1 MSYTIND
8 EVYKRISKKVE
19 DGIFKKGKNCKLS
32 TYYFERKTIMDFPIS
47 ERTPEICV
55 SLMDYGKCD
64 FHDVPETSRTRDFFI
79 SAFTNHG
86 VFNYIKDNIE
96 KFDRDFFKDLLESNE
111 YATHFDRNCFA
122 IMPLEYI
129 DEEMCSLAILN
140 ALDWSDYAWFYSTYE
155 RKPEALTADLWKL
168 GARLYETDENKI
180 LDITP
185 EEYKDVEYYKE
196 RCCTNYN
203 CGSEIASWKDKIMD
217 SIPQEIL
224 TPEFLLD
231 LLVDS
236 LENIAMF
243 NEKALETKISYSDTS
258 SGEIV
263 TETIWQ
269 FIVKLNGNLIRHIEL
284 NDERIEYFLK
294 HYDKDS
300 DEYNYAFKKKYKA
313 YKKKKE
319 NSKAYAEQMAR
330 TGDYY
335 RSAAEEAMSRI
346 HVNVLNGEEPTQVFD
361 DMAKAT
367 RNVQQAFL
375 PIEYRERVPAELC
388 KQYDSEEYL
397 ELMYNLLGIE
407 IIEEYDD
414 LFYRVNIPEGWTVTN
429 EGYWNYVKDA
439 EENNIISYF
448 YDSKFYD
455 RDAYVRSIN
464 IPDEKKDGIK
474 RLIKQSEQKNENN

>member
-1 MSYTIND
+1 MCQLEGGNIMSYTIND

-19 DGIFKKGKNCKLS
+19 DGIFKKGKKLKQHS
-32 TYYFERKTIMDFPIS
+32 FREESITDFPIS
-47 ERTPEICV
+47 ERTPEN
-55 SLMDYGKCD
+55 
-64 FHDVPETSRTRDFFI
+64 PRTREFFI
-79 SAFTNHG
+79 FKFTDPE
-86 VFNYIKDNIE
+86 VFNYIKNHIE
-96 KFDRDFFKDLLESNE
+96 QFDREFFKDLLASDR
-111 YATHFDRNCFA
+111 YATIFRNNCFA

-258 SGEIV
+258 SGEIM

-375 PIEYRERVPAELC
+375 PIKYRERVPAELC

>member
-8 EVYKRISKKVE
+8 EVYQRISKKVE
-19 DGIFKKGKNCKLS
+19 DGIFKKGKKLKQHS
-32 TYYFERKTIMDFPIS
+32 FREESITDFPIS
-47 ERTPEICV
+47 ERTPEN
-55 SLMDYGKCD
+55 
-64 FHDVPETSRTRDFFI
+64 PRTREFFI
-79 SAFTNHG
+79 FKFTDPE
-86 VFNYIKDNIE
+86 VFNYIKNHIE
-96 KFDRDFFKDLLESNE
+96 QFDREFFKDLLASDR
-111 YATHFDRNCFA
+111 YATIFRNNCFA

-140 ALDWSDYAWFYSTYE
+140 AIDYGDDAWFYSTYE

-180 LDITP
+180 LNITP

-203 CGSEIASWKDKIMD
+203 RGSEIASWKDKIMD
-217 SIPQEIL
+217 SVPQEIL

-258 SGEIV
+258 SGEIM

-269 FIVKLNGNLIRHIEL
+269 FIVKLNGNLIRHIKL
-284 NDERIEYFLK
+284 NDERIEYFLN

-300 DEYNYAFKKKYKA
+300 REYNYAFKDKYKK

-375 PIEYRERVPAELC
+375 PIKYRERVPAELC

>member
-8 EVYKRISKKVE
+8 EVYQRISKKVE
-19 DGIFKKGKNCKLS
+19 DGIFKKGKKIES
-32 TYYFERKTIMDFPIS
+32 VHSFREESITDFPIS
-47 ERTPEICV
+47 ERTPEN
-55 SLMDYGKCD
+55 
-64 FHDVPETSRTRDFFI
+64 PRTREFFI
-79 SAFTNHG
+79 FKFTDPE
-86 VFNYIKDNIE
+86 VFNYIKNHIE
-96 KFDRDFFKDLLESNE
+96 QFDREFFKDLLESDR
-111 YATHFDRNCFA
+111 YAAIFRENCFA

-140 ALDWSDYAWFYSTYE
+140 AIDYGDDAWFYSTYE

-196 RCCTNYN
+196 RCCTNYRYF
-203 CGSEIASWKDKIMD
+203 GSEVVCRTDKIMD

-224 TPEFLLD
+224 TPEFLVG
-231 LLVDS
+231 LLVVS

-243 NEKALETKISYSDTS
+243 NEKALETKISYSDTR

-269 FIVKLNGNLIRHIEL
+269 FVVKLNGNLIRNIKL
-284 NDERIEYFLK
+284 NDERIEYFLN

-300 DEYNYAFKKKYKA
+300 KEYNYAFKDKYKK
-313 YKKKKE
+313 YKKKKK
-319 NSKAYAEQMAR
+319 NPKAYAEQMAR

-335 RSAAEEAMSRI
+335 RGAAEEAMSRI

-375 PIEYRERVPAELC
+375 PIKYRERVPAELC

-407 IIEEYDD
+407 IIEERDD
-414 LFYRVNIPEGWTVTN
+414 LFYRVNMPEEWTVTN
-429 EGYWNYVKDA
+429 KGYWNYVKDKDGA
-439 EENNIISYF
+439 DVITYF
-448 YDSKFYD
+448 YRSLFYD

-474 RLIKQSEQKNENN
+474 RLIKQSEQKKENN

>member
-19 DGIFKKGKNCKLS
+19 DGIFKKGKKLKQHS
-32 TYYFERKTIMDFPIS
+32 FREESITDFPIS
-47 ERTPEICV
+47 ERTPEN
-55 SLMDYGKCD
+55 
-64 FHDVPETSRTRDFFI
+64 PRTREFFI
-79 SAFTNHG
+79 FEFTDPE
-86 VFNYIKDNIE
+86 VFNYIKNHIE
-96 KFDRDFFKDLLESNE
+96 QFDREFFKDLLASDR
-111 YATHFDRNCFA
+111 YATIFRNNCFA

-375 PIEYRERVPAELC
+375 PIKYRERVPAELC

>member
-19 DGIFKKGKNCKLS
+19 DGIFKKGKKIELVHS
-32 TYYFERKTIMDFPIS
+32 FREKSITDFPIS
-47 ERTPEICV
+47 ERTPEN
-55 SLMDYGKCD
+55 
-64 FHDVPETSRTRDFFI
+64 PRTREFFL
-79 SAFTNHG
+79 SKFTEPEEPE
-86 VFNYIKDNIE
+86 VFNYIKNHIE
-96 KFDRDFFKDLLESNE
+96 QFDREFFKDLLASNR
-111 YATHFDRNCFA
+111 YATTFRNNCFA
-122 IMPLEYI
+122 IMPLDYI

-140 ALDWSDYAWFYSTYE
+140 AIDYSNSAWFYSTYE

-203 CGSEIASWKDKIMD
+203 CGSEIAFRKDKIMD

-224 TPEFLLD
+224 TPEFLVD

-243 NEKALETKISYSDTS
+243 NEKALETKIPHSDTS
-258 SGEIV
+258 SGEIM

-269 FIVKLNGNLIRHIEL
+269 FIVKLNGNLIRHIKL
-284 NDERIEYFLK
+284 NDERIEYFLN

-300 DEYNYAFKKKYKA
+300 GEYNYAFKDKYKK

-330 TGDYY
+330 IGDYY

-346 HVNVLNGEEPTQVFD
+346 HVSVLNGEEPTQVFD

-407 IIEEYDD
+407 IIEERDD
-414 LFYRVNIPEGWTVTN
+414 LFYRVNMPEEWTVTN
-429 EGYWNYVKDA
+429 KGYWNYVKDKDGA
-439 EENNIISYF
+439 DVITYF
-448 YDSKFYD
+448 YRSLFYD

-464 IPDEKKDGIK
+464 IPDEKKDDIK
-474 RLIKQSEQKNENN
+474 RLIKQSEQKKENN

>member
-8 EVYKRISKKVE
+8 EVYQRISKKVE
-19 DGIFKKGKNCKLS
+19 DGIFKKGKKIES
-32 TYYFERKTIMDFPIS
+32 VHSFREESITDFPIS
-47 ERTPEICV
+47 ERTPEN
-55 SLMDYGKCD
+55 
-64 FHDVPETSRTRDFFI
+64 PRTREFFI
-79 SAFTNHG
+79 FKFTDPE
-86 VFNYIKDNIE
+86 VFNYIKNHIE
-96 KFDRDFFKDLLESNE
+96 QFDREFFKDLLASDR
-111 YATHFDRNCFA
+111 YATIFRNNCFA

-140 ALDWSDYAWFYSTYE
+140 AIDYGDSAWFYSTYE

-269 FIVKLNGNLIRHIEL
+269 FIVKLNGNLIQHIKL
-284 NDERIEYFLK
+284 NDERIEYFLN

-300 DEYNYAFKKKYKA
+300 REYNYAFKDKYKK

>member
-1 MSYTIND
+1 MRYTIND
-8 EVYKRISKKVE
+8 EVYKRISKKLE
-19 DGIFKKGKNCKLS
+19 DGIFTKGKNCKLS

-64 FHDVPETSRTRDFFI
+64 FYDVPEASRTREFFI

-96 KFDRDFFKDLLESNE
+96 QFDREFFKDLLESNE
-111 YATHFDRNCFA
+111 YATNFRENCFA

-140 ALDWSDYAWFYSTYE
+140 TLDWSDYAWFYSTYE

-168 GARLYETDENKI
+168 AARLYETDENKI
-180 LDITP
+180 LNITP

-217 SIPQEIL
+217 SVPQEIL
-224 TPEFLLD
+224 TPEFLVD

-269 FIVKLNGNLIRHIEL
+269 FVVKLNGDFIRHIEL

-300 DEYNYAFKKKYKA
+300 DEYNYAFKDKYKA

-319 NSKAYAEQMAR
+319 KPKAYAEQMTR
-330 TGDYY
+330 IGNYY
-335 RSAAEEAMSRI
+335 RSVAELTLLG
-346 HVNVLNGEEPTQVFD
+346 VLDGKEPVQAID
-361 DMAKAT
+361 DMTEAT

-375 PIEYRERVPAELC
+375 PIRYKERVPAELC

-407 IIEEYDD
+407 IIEERDD
-414 LFYRVNIPEGWTVTN
+414 LFYRVNMPEEWTVTN
-429 EGYWNYVKDA
+429 KGYLNYVKDKDG
-439 EENNIISYF
+439 EDVITYF
-448 YDSKFYD
+448 YNSLIYD
-455 RDAYVRSIN
+455 RDAYVRSVN

-474 RLIKQSEQKNENN
+474 RLIKQNKQKNENN

>member
-1 MSYTIND
+1 M
-8 EVYKRISKKVE
+8 
-19 DGIFKKGKNCKLS
+19 
-32 TYYFERKTIMDFPIS
+32 
-47 ERTPEICV
+47 
-55 SLMDYGKCD
+55 
-64 FHDVPETSRTRDFFI
+64 
-79 SAFTNHG
+79 
-86 VFNYIKDNIE
+86 
-96 KFDRDFFKDLLESNE
+96 
-111 YATHFDRNCFA
+111 
-122 IMPLEYI
+122 
-129 DEEMCSLAILN
+129 
-140 ALDWSDYAWFYSTYE
+140 
-155 RKPEALTADLWKL
+155 TADLWKL

>member
-8 EVYKRISKKVE
+8 EVYQRISKKVE
-19 DGIFKKGKNCKLS
+19 DGIFKKGKKIELVHS
-32 TYYFERKTIMDFPIS
+32 FREESITDFPIS
-47 ERTPEICV
+47 ERTPEN
-55 SLMDYGKCD
+55 
-64 FHDVPETSRTRDFFI
+64 PRTREFFL
-79 SAFTNHG
+79 SKFTEPE
-86 VFNYIKDNIE
+86 VFNYIKNHIE
-96 KFDRDFFKDLLESNE
+96 QFDREFFKDLLASDR
-111 YATHFDRNCFA
+111 YATIFRNNCFA
-122 IMPLEYI
+122 IMPLDYI

-140 ALDWSDYAWFYSTYE
+140 AIDYRDSAWFYSTYE

-203 CGSEIASWKDKIMD
+203 CGSEIAFRKDKIMD

-224 TPEFLLD
+224 TPEFLVD

-258 SGEIV
+258 SGEIM

-269 FIVKLNGNLIRHIEL
+269 FIVKLNGNLIRHIKL
-284 NDERIEYFLK
+284 NDERIEYFLN

-300 DEYNYAFKKKYKA
+300 REYNYAFKDKYKK

-335 RSAAEEAMSRI
+335 RSVAELTLLG
-346 HVNVLNGEEPTQVFD
+346 VLGGKEPAQAID
-361 DMAKAT
+361 DMTEAT
-367 RNVQQAFL
+367 RTVQQAFL

-407 IIEEYDD
+407 IIEERDD
-414 LFYRVNIPEGWTVTN
+414 LFYRVNMPEEWTVTN
-429 EGYWNYVKDA
+429 KGYWNYVKDKDGVDV
-439 EENNIISYF
+439 ITYF
-448 YDSKFYD
+448 YRSLFYD

-474 RLIKQSEQKNENN
+474 QLIKQSEQKKENN

>member
-1 MSYTIND
+1 MSYTINA

-19 DGIFKKGKNCKLS
+19 DGIFKKGKKLKQHS
-32 TYYFERKTIMDFPIS
+32 FREESITDFPIS
-47 ERTPEICV
+47 ERTPEN
-55 SLMDYGKCD
+55 
-64 FHDVPETSRTRDFFI
+64 PRAREFFI
-79 SAFTNHG
+79 FKFTDSE
-86 VFNYIKDNIE
+86 VFNYIKNHIE
-96 KFDRDFFKDLLESNE
+96 QFDREFFKDLLESDR
-111 YATHFDRNCFA
+111 YATSFWKNCFA

-140 ALDWSDYAWFYSTYE
+140 AIDYGDSAWFYSTYE

-180 LDITP
+180 LNITP

-203 CGSEIASWKDKIMD
+203 CGSEIAFRKDKIMD
-217 SIPQEIL
+217 SVPQEIL

-236 LENIAMF
+236 FENIAMF

-263 TETIWQ
+263 TEKIWQ
-269 FIVKLNGNLIRHIEL
+269 FVVKLNGNLIRNIKL
-284 NDERIEYFLK
+284 NDERIEYFLN

-300 DEYNYAFKKKYKA
+300 REYNYAFKDKYKK

-335 RSAAEEAMSRI
+335 RSVAELTLLG
-346 HVNVLNGEEPTQVFD
+346 VLGGKEPAQAID
-361 DMAKAT
+361 DMTEAT
-367 RNVQQAFL
+367 RTVQQAFL
-375 PIEYRERVPAELC
+375 PIKYRERVPAELC

-407 IIEEYDD
+407 IIEERDD
-414 LFYRVNIPEGWTVTN
+414 LFYRVNMPEEWTVTN
-429 EGYWNYVKDA
+429 KGYWNYVKDKDGA
-439 EENNIISYF
+439 DVITYF
-448 YDSKFYD
+448 YRSLFYD

-474 RLIKQSEQKNENN
+474 QLIKQSEQKKENN

>member
-8 EVYKRISKKVE
+8 EVYQRISKKVE
-19 DGIFKKGKNCKLS
+19 DGIFKKGKKIELVHS
-32 TYYFERKTIMDFPIS
+32 FREESITDFPIS
-47 ERTPEICV
+47 ERTPEN
-55 SLMDYGKCD
+55 
-64 FHDVPETSRTRDFFI
+64 PRTREFFL
-79 SAFTNHG
+79 SKFTEPE
-86 VFNYIKDNIE
+86 VFNYIKNHIE
-96 KFDRDFFKDLLESNE
+96 QFDREFFKDLLASDR
-111 YATHFDRNCFA
+111 YATIFRNNCFA
-122 IMPLEYI
+122 IMPLDYI

-140 ALDWSDYAWFYSTYE
+140 AIDYRDSAWFYSTYE

-203 CGSEIASWKDKIMD
+203 CGSEIAFRKDKIMD

-224 TPEFLLD
+224 TPEFLVD

-258 SGEIV
+258 SGEIM

-269 FIVKLNGNLIRHIEL
+269 FIVKLNGNLIRHIKL
-284 NDERIEYFLK
+284 NDERIEYFLN

-300 DEYNYAFKKKYKA
+300 REYNYAFKDKYKK

-335 RSAAEEAMSRI
+335 RSVAELTLLG
-346 HVNVLNGEEPTQVFD
+346 VLGGKEPAQAID
-361 DMAKAT
+361 DMTEAT
-367 RNVQQAFL
+367 RTVQQAFL

-407 IIEEYDD
+407 IIEERDD
-414 LFYRVNIPEGWTVTN
+414 LFYRVNMPEEWTVTN
-429 EGYWNYVKDA
+429 KGYWNYVKDKDGA
-439 EENNIISYF
+439 DVITYF
-448 YDSKFYD
+448 YRSLFYD

-464 IPDEKKDGIK
+464 IPDEKKDDIK
-474 RLIKQSEQKNENN
+474 RLIKQSEQKKENN

>member
-1 MSYTIND
+1 MRYTIND

-19 DGIFKKGKNCKLS
+19 DGIFKKGKKIES
-32 TYYFERKTIMDFPIS
+32 AHSFREKSITDFPVS
-47 ERTPEICV
+47 ERTPEN
-55 SLMDYGKCD
+55 
-64 FHDVPETSRTRDFFI
+64 PRTREFFI
-79 SAFTNHG
+79 SKFTNPE

-96 KFDRDFFKDLLESNE
+96 QFDREFFKDLLESNE
-111 YATHFDRNCFA
+111 YATIFRENCFA

-140 ALDWSDYAWFYSTYE
+140 TIDYGDYAWFYSTYE

-196 RCCTNYN
+196 RCCTNYRSF
-203 CGSEIASWKDKIMD
+203 GSEIASRKDKIMD
-217 SIPQEIL
+217 SVPQEIL
-224 TPEFLLD
+224 TPEFLVD
-231 LLVDS
+231 LLVVS
-236 LENIAMF
+236 LKNIAMF

-269 FIVKLNGNLIRHIEL
+269 FVVKLNGDLIQHIEL

-319 NSKAYAEQMAR
+319 KPKAYAEQMTR
-330 TGDYY
+330 IGNYY
-335 RSAAEEAMSRI
+335 RSVAELTLLG
-346 HVNVLNGEEPTQVFD
+346 VLDGKEPAQAID
-361 DMAKAT
+361 DMTKAT
-367 RNVQQAFL
+367 RKVKQTFL
-375 PIEYRERVPAELC
+375 PIKYKERVPAELC

-407 IIEEYDD
+407 IIEERDD
-414 LFYRVNIPEGWTVTN
+414 LFYRVNMPEEWTVTN
-429 EGYWNYVKDA
+429 KGYWNYVKDKDGA
-439 EENNIISYF
+439 DVITYF
-448 YDSKFYD
+448 YRSLIYD
-455 RDAYVRSIN
+455 RDAYVRCIN

-474 RLIKQSEQKNENN
+474 QLIKQNKQKNENN

>member
-1 MSYTIND
+1 
-8 EVYKRISKKVE
+8 
-19 DGIFKKGKNCKLS
+19 
-32 TYYFERKTIMDFPIS
+32 
-47 ERTPEICV
+47 
-55 SLMDYGKCD
+55 
-64 FHDVPETSRTRDFFI
+64 
-79 SAFTNHG
+79 
-86 VFNYIKDNIE
+86 
-96 KFDRDFFKDLLESNE
+96 
-111 YATHFDRNCFA
+111 
-122 IMPLEYI
+122 MPLEYI

-269 FIVKLNGNLIRHIEL
+269 FIVKLNGNLILVMNIIMLLKRNIK
-284 NDERIEYFLK
+284 RIKRRKKILK
-294 HYDKDS
+294 LMQ
-300 DEYNYAFKKKYKA
+300 
-313 YKKKKE
+313 
-319 NSKAYAEQMAR
+319 SKWQEQ
-330 TGDYY
+330 
-335 RSAAEEAMSRI
+335 
-346 HVNVLNGEEPTQVFD
+346 
-361 DMAKAT
+361 
-367 RNVQQAFL
+367 
-375 PIEYRERVPAELC
+375 
-388 KQYDSEEYL
+388 
-397 ELMYNLLGIE
+397 E
-407 IIEEYDD
+407 IIIEV
-414 LFYRVNIPEGWTVTN
+414 LP
-429 EGYWNYVKDA
+429 
-439 EENNIISYF
+439 
-448 YDSKFYD
+448 
-455 RDAYVRSIN
+455 
-464 IPDEKKDGIK
+464 KKQCQGFM
-474 RLIKQSEQKNENN
+474 LMC

>member
-1 MSYTIND
+1 MSYTINA

-19 DGIFKKGKNCKLS
+19 DGIFKKGKKLKQHS
-32 TYYFERKTIMDFPIS
+32 FREESITDFPIS
-47 ERTPEICV
+47 ERTPEN
-55 SLMDYGKCD
+55 
-64 FHDVPETSRTRDFFI
+64 PRAREFFI
-79 SAFTNHG
+79 FKFTDSE
-86 VFNYIKDNIE
+86 VFNYIKNHIE
-96 KFDRDFFKDLLESNE
+96 QFDREFFKDLLESDR
-111 YATHFDRNCFA
+111 YATSFWKNCFA

-140 ALDWSDYAWFYSTYE
+140 AIDYGDSAWFYSTYE

-203 CGSEIASWKDKIMD
+203 CGSEIAFRKDKIMD
-217 SIPQEIL
+217 SVPQEIL

-236 LENIAMF
+236 FENIAMF

-269 FIVKLNGNLIRHIEL
+269 FVVKLDGNLIRNIKL
-284 NDERIEYFLK
+284 NDERIEYFLN

-300 DEYNYAFKKKYKA
+300 KEYNYAFKDKYKKYKKM
-313 YKKKKE
+313 KK
-319 NSKAYAEQMAR
+319 NPKAYAEQMAR

-335 RSAAEEAMSRI
+335 RNAAEEAMSRI

-407 IIEEYDD
+407 IIEERDD
-414 LFYRVNIPEGWTVTN
+414 LFYRVNMPEEWTVTN
-429 EGYWNYVKDA
+429 KGYWNYVKDKDGA
-439 EENNIISYF
+439 DVITYF
-448 YDSKFYD
+448 YRSLFYD

-474 RLIKQSEQKNENN
+474 QLIKQSEQKKENN

>member
-1 MSYTIND
+1 MRYTIND
-8 EVYKRISKKVE
+8 EVYKRISKKLE
-19 DGIFKKGKNCKLS
+19 DGIFTKGKNCKLS
-32 TYYFERKTIMDFPIS
+32 TYYFERKTIMDFLIS

-64 FHDVPETSRTRDFFI
+64 FYDVPEASRTREFFI

-96 KFDRDFFKDLLESNE
+96 QFDREFFKDLLESNE
-111 YATHFDRNCFA
+111 YATNFRENCFA

-140 ALDWSDYAWFYSTYE
+140 TLDWSDYAWFYSTYE

-168 GARLYETDENKI
+168 AARLYETDENKI
-180 LDITP
+180 LNITP

-217 SIPQEIL
+217 SVPQEIL
-224 TPEFLLD
+224 TPEFLVD

-269 FIVKLNGNLIRHIEL
+269 FVVK
-284 NDERIEYFLK
+284 
-294 HYDKDS
+294 
-300 DEYNYAFKKKYKA
+300 
-313 YKKKKE
+313 
-319 NSKAYAEQMAR
+319 
-330 TGDYY
+330 
-335 RSAAEEAMSRI
+335 
-346 HVNVLNGEEPTQVFD
+346 
-361 DMAKAT
+361 
-367 RNVQQAFL
+367 
-375 PIEYRERVPAELC
+375 
-388 KQYDSEEYL
+388 
-397 ELMYNLLGIE
+397 
-407 IIEEYDD
+407 
-414 LFYRVNIPEGWTVTN
+414 
-429 EGYWNYVKDA
+429 
-439 EENNIISYF
+439 
-448 YDSKFYD
+448 
-455 RDAYVRSIN
+455 
-464 IPDEKKDGIK
+464 
-474 RLIKQSEQKNENN
+474 

>member
-1 MSYTIND
+1 MPIRGGNIMSYTIND

-19 DGIFKKGKNCKLS
+19 DGIFKKGKKLKQRS
-32 TYYFERKTIMDFPIS
+32 FREESITDFPIS
-47 ERTPEICV
+47 ERTPEN
-55 SLMDYGKCD
+55 
-64 FHDVPETSRTRDFFI
+64 PRTREFFL
-79 SAFTNHG
+79 SKFTEPE
-86 VFNYIKDNIE
+86 VFNYIKNHIE
-96 KFDRDFFKDLLESNE
+96 QFDREFFKDLLASDR
-111 YATHFDRNCFA
+111 YATIFRNNCFA

-140 ALDWSDYAWFYSTYE
+140 AIDYGADAWFYSTYE

-196 RCCTNYN
+196 RCCTNYRYF
-203 CGSEIASWKDKIMD
+203 GSEVVCRTDKIMD

-224 TPEFLLD
+224 TPEFLVG
-231 LLVDS
+231 LLVVS

-269 FIVKLNGNLIRHIEL
+269 FVVKLNGNLIRNIKL
-284 NDERIEYFLK
+284 NDERIEYFLN

-300 DEYNYAFKKKYKA
+300 KEYNYAFKDKYKK
-313 YKKKKE
+313 YKKKKK
-319 NSKAYAEQMAR
+319 NPKAYAEQMAR

-335 RSAAEEAMSRI
+335 RNAAEEAMLRI

-375 PIEYRERVPAELC
+375 PIKYRERVPAELC

-407 IIEEYDD
+407 IIEERDD
-414 LFYRVNIPEGWTVTN
+414 LFYRVNMPEEWTVTTK
-429 EGYWNYVKDA
+429 GYWNYVKDKDGGDVLT
-439 EENNIISYF
+439 YF
-448 YDSKFYD
+448 SRSLFYD

-474 RLIKQSEQKNENN
+474 RLIKQSEQKKENN